1 MAPIE
6 EEVAAAMVV
15 GMVGD
20 GVGGPVVGH
29 CGSGQEK
36 WQKEMAL
43 TPRAQGVGQKKPKMA
58 PVE

>member
-1 MAPIE
+1 MF
-6 EEVAAAMVV
+6 V

-20 GVGGPVVGH
+20 RVGGPVVGRR
-29 CGSGQEK
+29 GSGQEE